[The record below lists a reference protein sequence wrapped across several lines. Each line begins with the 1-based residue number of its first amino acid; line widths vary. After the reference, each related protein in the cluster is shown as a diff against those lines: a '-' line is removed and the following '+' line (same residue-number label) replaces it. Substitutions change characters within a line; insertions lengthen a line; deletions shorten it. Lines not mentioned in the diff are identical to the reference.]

1 MRQIFVII
9 LAVCLTATTTFAAD
23 YVLIIGGVAG
33 EKSFYDAFWGATSR
47 FHQLLTDEYGY
58 APDQITF
65 LFEDMGDIDRGGQGE
80 LELVDAESNREQ
92 VFAAFDQLT
101 GTVQPSDR
109 FLLFMIGHA
118 SRTGRGSAKFNLRG
132 RDITEAEYV
141 TLINGVPAEN
151 QILIFGFP
159 YSGRLVPQ
167 LSAPG
172 RIILTSSS
180 PNEGYSLQAGFG
192 DVFVSAFSAG
202 DNDINS
208 DGDISVLEAFLSL
221 QTQTKAWYESDGT
234 IQSEH
239 PHLDDNG
246 DGNATRNLT
255 IAPEISG
262 VDGTDDGALA
272 EKTFLGTRRSTLPST
287 PPPSEREVTV
297 DILPS
302 QPPEA
307 LEHGNPDTLA
317 ASNNAENRKPALPYN
332 YISEADE
339 KVIQHVIETAP
350 AQADYPEDG
359 AVVLWETVDVDIDE
373 KSRYIYSTR
382 RIVKI
387 FNEDGVD
394 LAEIS
399 IPYMRGKDDVTI
411 HHARTITPDGRLV
424 ELDLNEV
431 ISNVPPPSAVDAGLY
446 VDARLMYFTLPEI
459 TDGCIIDY
467 AYSTNNLGHVMQ
479 GEFWRKVYFQ
489 GSQPVQYYRFT
500 VHIPK
505 KKQLH
510 YQVSGA
516 PVVGSTSEFLNMKN
530 EPTPS
535 HSVDLTRNLQGQ
547 RTQQASNNQLK
558 TFLDIKPTITENN
571 YIRTYTFEARDVPPL
586 KEEYLMPAP
595 QDLAYSISISSIDS
609 WDKLVT
615 WYATLIREQDTIT
628 PEITKKTEQLLRGA
642 WSRKEKVKRLYEYV
656 ATNIQYLGY
665 ELGIWAIKPYPA
677 DFVLKVGKGDC
688 KDKTT
693 LLSTMLSSAGIN
705 SYPVLISAGD
715 TRGVNAHLPDGGSEV
730 EAVPSLAYF
739 NHMILAVEGNKD
751 DEFIWLDPTAETCA
765 FGDFPASDQDRW
777 ALIINP
783 RFLTEDKAAVME
795 NSDDVASAESMENKL
810 YLFQKSPALDATSNL
825 KRVHTHVA
833 VKEDMSVSVRQEL
846 TVTGVFNMKLRSQL
860 SHLQTSEEKAEF
872 FHKLMELDER
882 AKVTDVEVAGLSELK
897 GELKVELTWTCQEYL
912 YAIGSQFVLELP
924 IVKHPYAELLSE
936 ERRMYPA
943 VIGKALSLEDKISV
957 RTEAP
962 FRVDTVPEAQTLK
975 TGVAE
980 IQIRYDQSKRK
991 AEMHQVIHFLTPSV
1005 TPDNIYHLIDVVRIA
1020 SNRGPKRFI
1029 LTQD

>member
-1 MRQIFVII
+1 MKKKMLHII
-9 LAVCLTATTTFAAD
+9 LALCLISTTTFAAD
-23 YVLIIGGVAG
+23 HVLIIGGVAG

-47 FHQLLTDEYGY
+47 FHQLLTNEYGY

-65 LFEDMGDIDRGGQGE
+65 LFEDIGDTNQSGSRRGE
-80 LELVDAESNREQ
+80 VTSPSLVDAESNREQ
-92 VFAAFDQLT
+92 VLAAFNQLAQ
-101 GTVQPSDR
+101 TVQPSDR
-109 FLLFMIGHA
+109 FLLFMLGHA
-118 SRTGRGSAKFNLRG
+118 SRTGRGNAKFNLRG
-132 RDITEAEYV
+132 RDITEVEYV
-141 TLINGVPAEN
+141 GLINSISAEN
-151 QILIFGFP
+151 QVLIFGFP

-192 DVFVSAFSAG
+192 DVFVDAFSTA
-202 DNDINS
+202 DNDINT
-208 DGDISVLEAFLSL
+208 DGDISLLEAFLSL
-221 QTQTKAWYESDGT
+221 QTRTQEWYENHGT
-234 IQSEH
+234 VQSEH

-246 DGNATRNLT
+246 DGNATRKLT
-255 IAPEISG
+255 LAPETEG

-272 EKTFLGTRRSTLPST
+272 AKTFLGTRQTVLPST
-287 PPPSEREVTV
+287 PS
-297 DILPS
+297 
-302 QPPEA
+302 PPEPDEVFA
-307 LEHGNPDTLA
+307 DVPPTGSPEAREHENIETSTA
-317 ASNNAENRKPALPYN
+317 IHNTENRPSTLPYD

-339 KVIQHVIETAP
+339 SVIQEAIDAAP
-350 AQADYPEDG
+350 SEEDYPEDG
-359 AVVLWETVDVDIDE
+359 AVVLWESVDVDIDE

-382 RIVKI
+382 RVVKI
-387 FNEDGVD
+387 LNEDGAA
-394 LAEIS
+394 LGEIS

-411 HHARTITPDGRLV
+411 HHARTVTPDGRIV
-424 ELDLNEV
+424 ALDLKDVVTN
-431 ISNVPPPSAVDAGLY
+431 IPPPSAVDAGLY

-459 TDGCIIDY
+459 SDGCIIDY
-467 AYSTNNLGHVMQ
+467 AYSTNNLGHVMR

-505 KKQLH
+505 KKQLY
-510 YQVSGA
+510 YQISGA
-516 PVVGSTSEFLNMKN
+516 PAVEA
-530 EPTPS
+530 
-535 HSVDLTRNLQGQ
+535 Q
-547 RTQQASNNQLK
+547 RTQRSRNHQLK
-558 TFLDIKPTITENN
+558 TVLNIEPTITENN
-571 YIRTYTFEARDVPPL
+571 YIRTYTFEVQDVPPL

-609 WDKLVT
+609 WDTLVT

-693 LLSTMLSSAGIN
+693 LLSTMLSSVGIN

-739 NHMILAVEGNKD
+739 NHMILAVDGGKD
-751 DEFIWLDPTAETCA
+751 NEFIWLDPTAETCA
-765 FGDFPASDQDRW
+765 FGDFPAGDQDRW

-783 RFLTEDKAAVME
+783 RFLTE
-795 NSDDVASAESMENKL
+795 SRQASETGNPPPTSKRHSMENRL
-810 YLFQKSPALDATSNL
+810 YLFQKSPSIDATSNL
-825 KRVHTHVA
+825 KRVHTRVV
-833 VKEDMSVSVRQEL
+833 VKKDMSVSVRQAL
-846 TVTGVFNMKLRSQL
+846 TVTGIFNMKLRSQL
-860 SHLQTSEEKAEF
+860 AHLQTSEEKAEF
-872 FHKLMELDER
+872 FHKALELDER
-882 AKVTDVEVAGLSELK
+882 AKVTEVEVSGLSKLE
-897 GELKVELTWTCQEYL
+897 GELKVDVTWTCQEYL

-936 ERRMYPA
+936 EHRMYPA
-943 VIGKALSLEDKISV
+943 VIGKALTLEDKISV
-957 RTEAP
+957 STDAP
-962 FRVDTVPEAQTLK
+962 FRMDTVPEEQTLK
-975 TGVAE
+975 TEVAE
-980 IQIRYDQSKRK
+980 IQIRYSQSKRK
-991 AEMHQVIHFLTPSV
+991 AEMHQTIRFLAPRV
-1005 TPDNIYHLIDVVRIA
+1005 TPEDIYPLKDVVRIA

-1029 LTQD
+1029 LTQ